1 MERLLDIVTTLCIGL
16 MIGTEFAVSVFI
28 NPILGKLE
36 QSAEAQAT
44 RLFALKL
51 GAIMPFW
58 YGLSLLLLVA
68 EMVVRRHQPGV
79 TLLGAA
85 SAIWVGVIVFT
96 VLLLVPINNRIAKM
110 DSDGFTER
118 LRREHRRWNSLHRW
132 RVLALGTAMICL
144 LIGMR
149 L

>member
-36 QSAEAQAT
+36 HSAEAQAT

-51 GAIMPFW
+51 GATMPFW

-96 VLLLVPINNRIAKM
+96 AVAGAYKQPHRE
-110 DSDGFTER
+110 DGFRKIRISFLPSLRTLFER
-118 LRREHRRWNSLHRW
+118 
-132 RVLALGTAMICL
+132 
-144 LIGMR
+144 
-149 L
+149 

>member
-36 QSAEAQAT
+36 HSAEAQAT

-51 GAIMPFW
+51 GATMPFW

-110 DSDGFTER
+110 DSER
-118 LRREHRRWNSLHRW
+118 YASRFFLLCERYSSV
-132 RVLALGTAMICL
+132 RVMVVECDKLPEVAVTVMV
-144 LIGMR
+144 
-149 L
+149 